1 MEPQKFNKYYDALRK
16 EWEKR
21 KHMTFDPLSEE
32 PVFKQHA
39 DLLIGSGNVLLANE
53 NKTFVVDEYNR
64 KLLRFLLLYFNGQEE
79 AENIYPDKG
88 YKLHKSLIIC
98 GGVGVGKTLTMQ
110 AFSEY
115 LKMTGN
121 PNAFH
126 NVSVTQMI
134 NYYKQH
140 EHLDLY
146 TYNEGGRKGY
156 DGCQPENLCLNDV
169 GVQTSLHF
177 GQDTKQL
184 VMDFFH
190 ARTEVYNQYRVKT
203 HVTTNMSPSEIKD
216 YFSNDEYGRLVD
228 RLKFYNI
235 IHMNGESRRK

>member
-1 MEPQKFNKYYDALRK
+1 MEPQKFDAYYSLLK
-16 EWEKR
+16 KQWEKR
-21 KHMTFDPLSEE
+21 TKGTFDNLANEA
-32 PVFKQHA
+32 VFKQHA
-39 DLLIGSGNVLLANE
+39 DLVIGAGNVQLANE
-53 NKTFVVDEYNR
+53 NKTFVIDNNNR
-64 KLLRFLLLYFNGQEE
+64 MLMRFLLLYFNGQKE
-79 AENIYPDKG
+79 AENVFPDRE

-98 GGVGVGKTLTMQ
+98 GDVGVGKTLIMQ

-134 NYYKQH
+134 NYFKQH

-146 TYNEGGRKGY
+146 TYNEANRKGF

-169 GVQTSLHF
+169 GLQTAQHF

-184 VMDFFH
+184 IMDFFH